1 MRKKMPKSQVMD
13 VKKATMEFTL
23 LDQYGNPYPNIAKQK
38 VVFYKAGEENEKVI
52 FQTLVLDPSNKDYDP
67 DKHGR
72 LLVFTFATKKA
83 GIYKNV
89 QVFPIIEITDKFY
102 GEIIDW
108 E

>member
-1 MRKKMPKSQVMD
+1 MRKKMPKSQVKN
-13 VKKATMEFTL
+13 VKRATMEYTL
-23 LDQYGNPYPNIAKQK
+23 LDEYGNPYPNVKKQK

-52 FQTLVLDPSNKDYDP
+52 FQTLVLDPSNKDYNP

-72 LLVFTFATKKA
+72 LLVFTFATNKA

-89 QVFPIIEITDKFY
+89 QVFPIIGIADKLY
-102 GEIIDW
+102 GEVIDW